1 MAGGQIE
8 MHLAGPLPVQ
18 RHHGIP
24 AANLSEG
31 QYGQEY
37 PGPQQQDRL
46 NHVRP
51 DDGFQ
56 PAPDGVA
63 GRDCRQSDDEEGVIE
78 GVHIEL
84 GATGLGLFPDGGGT
98 VSFGGECRTV
108 RSMGFR
114 VRCHRDPADGVA
126 AQQDADRARA
136 DVERRHHLDDGHQDH
151 HEERIGEAA
160 ALVVAGPQVVGEGV
174 DLQPPEDGQKPVAEQ
189 HQSHDGP
196 ELEVGLGE
204 THAEPDPH
212 HPHHVVGA
220 DVAAENRAGHS
231 PPGGVAAGQEEVLR
245 SLLSA
250 AGPETDG
257 QHGHQRSKENDQ
269 VRGGQNILGQWR
281 SPFMGGVHRSRS
293 SDRAVAS
300 NGDRGGGG
308 RGAGDQ
314 GCPVGGA
321 GPRRPRSVR
330 PAHLA
335 ARLVSDGRQVR
346 GRDLLPALAP
356 GDHGC
361 LQDARGQTG
370 ALDRAGRPAG
380 EQEILNHSICLS
392 VFA

>member
-1 MAGGQIE
+1 MTSSVKAVSGSDGAVRQPGLKQVESRHPGSDGEEGDQQLQEPGHDDSPARLQVAAGAQGPLHDELVGSPIEAMQGHQPRQHAGPGQLRVAGGQIE

-51 DDGFQ
+51 DDGLQ

-63 GRDCRQSDDEEGVIE
+63 GRDCRQSDHEEGVIE

-84 GATGLGLFPDGGGT
+84 GASGLGWFPDGGGT
-98 VSFGGECRTV
+98 VSFGGEGRTG

-114 VRCHRDPADGVA
+114 VRCHRDPADGVT

-151 HEERIGEAA
+151 HDERIGEAA

-174 DLQPPEDGQKPVAEQ
+174 DLQPPEDGQEPVAEQ

-231 PPGGVAAGQEEVLR
+231 PPGGVAAGQKEVLR
-245 SLLSA
+245 GLLSA

-257 QHGHQRSKENDQ
+257 QHGH
-269 VRGGQNILGQWR
+269 
-281 SPFMGGVHRSRS
+281 
-293 SDRAVAS
+293 
-300 NGDRGGGG
+300 
-308 RGAGDQ
+308 
-314 GCPVGGA
+314 
-321 GPRRPRSVR
+321 
-330 PAHLA
+330 
-335 ARLVSDGRQVR
+335 
-346 GRDLLPALAP
+346 
-356 GDHGC
+356 
-361 LQDARGQTG
+361 
-370 ALDRAGRPAG
+370 
-380 EQEILNHSICLS
+380 
-392 VFA
+392 